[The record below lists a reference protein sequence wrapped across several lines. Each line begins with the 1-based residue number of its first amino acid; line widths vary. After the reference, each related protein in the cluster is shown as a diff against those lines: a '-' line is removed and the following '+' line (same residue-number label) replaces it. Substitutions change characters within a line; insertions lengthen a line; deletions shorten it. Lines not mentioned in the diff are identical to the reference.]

1 MEKHRA
7 IHFSDAIALLESG
20 KRVSIK
26 VWKMS
31 TGDIIPYDDCIC
43 VGSHRRG
50 GTHMIECAG
59 SALKREFRDVTLFE
73 INGLEIFR

>member
-1 MEKHRA
+1 MKRPHV

-20 KRVSIK
+20 QRVSIK

-31 TGDIIPYDDCIC
+31 TGDIIHYNDCIC
-43 VGSHRRG
+43 IGQHRRG

-59 SALKREFRDVTLFE
+59 SSLVREFRDVTLFE
-73 INGLEIFR
+73 INGLEIYR